1 MPLPTPALPP
11 ANSAHESRA
20 RAARSKPQPQSQTK
34 SRRT

>member
-11 ANSAHESRA
+11 AIAAHESPA
-20 RAARSKPQPQSQTK
+20 RAARSKPQSQTK